1 MNLAKPPA
9 LDPKRGTGILC
20 AGALTLDTLVG
31 PFNNLHW
38 GTTTYVD
45 SIESRVGGS
54 AANTARALRIL
65 GVPVRVSA
73 FLGADAAAD
82 TILRELN
89 RCGVD
94 VSSIVTVDKS
104 TPQTVALVSSSGDRQ
119 FLHRKGCSEVAFKN
133 GLSFTPEV
141 IAGITHFHLASLF
154 VVPHLRQQAP
164 SMLEQARI
172 SGLTTSMDT
181 CWDPLGEW
189 LRVLRPC
196 LPHLDILFINEDEAK
211 QCCGAGESAADLARS
226 ILRAGTG
233 MVVIKRS
240 SQGCRI
246 YTKAEEVVCPA
257 YEVQARDT
265 TGAGDCFVAGFLAAH
280 LEGESAQ
287 HAGLMGNAAG
297 ALSVQSIGAVEGLL
311 PRIEMEHWMAR
322 TSLRAT

>member
-1 MNLAKPPA
+1 MAPA
-9 LDPKRGTGILC
+9 VESKRGTGILC

-31 PFNNLHW
+31 PFKNLQW
-38 GTTTYVD
+38 GTTTYVE

-65 GVPVRVSA
+65 GIPVRVSA
-73 FLGADAAAD
+73 FLGADGAAD

-94 VSSIVTVDKS
+94 LSPIIKIEES

-119 FLHRKGCSEVAFKN
+119 FLHRKGCSELAFKN
-133 GLSFTPEV
+133 GLSFTPELT
-141 IAGITHFHLASLF
+141 AGISHFHLASLF
-154 VVPHLRQQAP
+154 VVTHLPQQAP
-164 SMLEQARI
+164 SMLERARI
-172 SGLTTSMDT
+172 AGLTTSLDT

-189 LRVLRPC
+189 MRVLRPC
-196 LPHLDILFINEDEAK
+196 LSHLDILFINEDETK
-211 QCCGAGESAADLARS
+211 QCCGADESAEDLARS
-226 ILRAGTG
+226 MLRAGTG

-240 SQGCRI
+240 SEGCRI
-246 YTKAEEVVCPA
+246 YTQAEEIACPA
-257 YEVQARDT
+257 YEVEARDS

-280 LEGESAQ
+280 LEGGSAH

-311 PRIEMEHWMAR
+311 PRVEMDQWMAR
-322 TSLRAT
+322 TPLRVT